1 MRKKNGSAS
10 CQDAACHVDY
20 LDGRFIKEGEVPNP
34 LVRKS
39 KLRPGLLFVVRASA
53 NDWTH
58 VGIVSNVKDQ
68 TFDTMEGNTNG
79 DGGSNGTTARAG
91 NRNYTSKDFLRLM

>member
-1 MRKKNGSAS
+1 IDIPFKRRVGV
-10 CQDAACHVDY
+10 DALVADAKA
-20 LDGRFIKEGEVPNP
+20 DGRFIKEAGVPNP

-68 TFDTMEGNTNG
+68 TFDTVEGNTSG

-91 NRNYTSKDFLRLM
+91 NRSYTSKDFLQLM